1 LCACGNTIQENRHH
15 VICQSTK
22 GIRSPSCPVDRKI
35 ESVHQLCQPGN
46 RRGSQY
52 QVGWDLRIGCSGRI
66 APRGENIGPHPN
78 LHKVVS
84 LIYTPIT
91 TYPFVI
97 TKRTGIR
104 VSQVAD
110 EVLYTGLIEM
120 QELDAPG

>member
-1 LCACGNTIQENRHH
+1 MGALCGLKEDGANG
-15 VICQSTK
+15 
-22 GIRSPSCPVDRKI
+22 
-35 ESVHQLCQPGN
+35 L
-46 RRGSQY
+46 
-52 QVGWDLRIGCSGRI
+52 
-66 APRGENIGPHPN
+66 APRGCTAIHPF

-97 TKRTGIR
+97 SKRTGMS

-120 QELDAPG
+120 QELDAQR